1 MVTFFHAPLQI
12 LFLNKIYTNT
22 PVPPLRCVVRG
33 VGGGKIFCLYLS
45 EITIMYLLTTSQLT
59 QSDYLWMLSAALIT
73 MSAYIG
79 RKHKPF
85 DSLWRFISVGLAVI
99 LTYFVVGN
107 IADRFR
113 GKD

>member
-1 MVTFFHAPLQI
+1 ME
-12 LFLNKIYTNT
+12 
-22 PVPPLRCVVRG
+22 
-33 VGGGKIFCLYLS
+33 GGGSKFFIYIYLKQM
-45 EITIMYLLTTSQLT
+45 IMYLLTTSQLT

-73 MSAYIG
+73 ISAYIG

-107 IADRFR
+107 IADKFK